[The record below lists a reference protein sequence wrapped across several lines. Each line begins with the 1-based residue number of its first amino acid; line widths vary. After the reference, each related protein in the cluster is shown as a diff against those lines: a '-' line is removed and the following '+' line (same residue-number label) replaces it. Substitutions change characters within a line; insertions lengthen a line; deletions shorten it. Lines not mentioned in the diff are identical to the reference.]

1 MSHAFRVLLV
11 TPEGV
16 TDEALARVVGQ
27 AAAALGPRL
36 AVQARVKGSPAEL
49 ARVAHRL
56 ASLRERHAFELFVNG
71 DVALAEQ
78 LGAHLHV
85 PGGMPR
91 EGLRERMRDAWI
103 SCPAHHDA
111 DVVDA
116 AEAGF
121 DAVLVSPILA
131 VPGKGAARGFGA
143 ITRAKT
149 LARGMRVVALG
160 GIDSSTAGDC
170 YAAGADAVAVMRAL
184 FAGAAAPTLFA
195 DLAGLGWPGRE

>member
-1 MSHAFRVLLV
+1 MSPAFRVLLV

-16 TDEALARVVGQ
+16 TDEALGRVVGP

-36 AVQARVKGSPAEL
+36 AVQARAKGSHAEL
-49 ARVAHRL
+49 SRVAHRL
-56 ASLRERHAFELFVNG
+56 AGLRERYAFALFVNG
-71 DVALAEQ
+71 DASLAER

-91 EGLRERMRDAWI
+91 EGLRERMQNAWI

-116 AEAGF
+116 AETGF

-143 ITRAKT
+143 ITRARS

-160 GIDSSTAGDC
+160 GIDATTARDC
-170 YAAGADAVAVMRAL
+170 FAAGADAVAVMRAP
-184 FAGAAAPTLFA
+184 FSEAASPTLLVE
-195 DLAGLGWPGRE
+195 LAGLTRARRP

>member
-1 MSHAFRVLLV
+1 MSPAFRVLLV

-16 TDEALARVVGQ
+16 TDEALERVVGQ
-27 AAAALGPRL
+27 ATAALGPRL
-36 AVQARVKGSPAEL
+36 AVQARAKGSPAEL
-49 ARVAHRL
+49 SRVAHRL
-56 ASLRERHAFELFVNG
+56 ATLRERHGFALFVNG

-131 VPGKGAARGFGA
+131 VPGKGAARGFAA
-143 ITRAKT
+143 ITRAKS

-160 GIDSSTAGDC
+160 GIDASTAGDC
-170 YAAGADAVAVMRAL
+170 YAAGADAVAVMRAP
-184 FAGAAAPTLFA
+184 FTEAAAPALFA
-195 DLAGLGWPGRE
+195 ALSALAAPCRE